1 MITGFTC
8 GAFDLLHPG
17 HLALFKQATEQCDRL
32 IVGLH
37 TNPKSDRP
45 YKNAPIQTVY
55 ERYTQLIACQD
66 VDCVIPYDTEKDLE
80 NLLATETIDIRF
92 LGEEYVGQKITAQQI
107 CEERNIKIV
116 FLNRKH
122 SYSSTE
128 LRERIKNAQQ

>member
-1 MITGFTC
+1 MIIGFTC

-17 HLALFKQATEQCDRL
+17 HLALFKQATAQCGKL

-37 TNPKSDRP
+37 TNPKIDRP
-45 YKNAPIQTVY
+45 YKNVPIQTVY
-55 ERYTQLIACQD
+55 ERYTQLMACQD
-66 VDCVIPYDTEKDLE
+66 VSHVIPYDTEKDLE
-80 NLLATETIDIRF
+80 NLLATETIHVRF
-92 LGEEYVGQKITAQQI
+92 LGEEYLGQKITAQEI

-128 LRERIKNAQQ
+128 LRERIKNALQ